1 MTFILKG
8 NIIYNNDSNSL
19 NLLESGYIV
28 CERGF
33 SKGVF
38 EQIPAEFS
46 GYPVVDYGDKIILP
60 GLVDLHVHAPQYSF
74 RGMGMDLELLDWL
87 NTYTFKEEANYSD
100 LDYAKK
106 AYTYFVED
114 LKNGATSRA
123 VVFATIHTPA
133 TTLLMELLEAAG
145 LVSFVGK
152 VNMDRNSP
160 STLIEE
166 SASQSLIDTEDWIRK
181 VSLKFKKSKPILTP
195 RFTPSCTDE
204 LMRGLGQLQR
214 KYNLPVQ
221 SHLSESKGEIAW
233 VKELSP
239 NSSCYGDT
247 YHQYGL
253 FGGDTMNTIMAHCVW
268 SEGIEETLLKEN
280 KVVVAHCP
288 NSNMNLASGI
298 APIRRFIRNGIHVGL
313 GSDVA
318 GGTSTNMF
326 RAMADAIQMSKL
338 YWRLIDKNDP
348 PLTVPEALYLGTMAG
363 GSFFGRVGS
372 FEKGYQ
378 FDAIVIDDHSFAT
391 PKELTLENRLERI
404 IYLANE
410 HHVFEKYI
418 QGRKVK
424 EKVNEIN
431 Q

>member
-1 MTFILKG
+1 MNFILKG
-8 NIIYNNDSNSL
+8 NIIYNNDASTL
-19 NLLESGYIV
+19 NLLENGYIV
-28 CERGF
+28 CQRGL
-33 SKGVF
+33 SRGAF
-38 EQIPAEFS
+38 EQIPEAFS
-46 GYPVVDYGDKIILP
+46 NYPVVDYGNKIILP
-60 GLVDLHVHAPQYSF
+60 GLVDLHVHAPQYAF

-100 LDYAKK
+100 LDYAKS
-106 AYTYFVED
+106 AYTYFARD

-133 TTLLMELLEAAG
+133 TILLMELLEDAG

-160 STLIEE
+160 PLLIEE
-166 SASQSLIDTEDWIRK
+166 SASKSLKDTEKWIREA
-181 VSLKFKKSKPILTP
+181 SLKFKKSKPILTP

-204 LMRGLGQLQR
+204 LMEGLGQLQR

-221 SHLSESKGEIAW
+221 SHLSENKGEIAW

-239 NSSCYGDT
+239 ESSCYADT
-247 YHQYGL
+247 YNQYGL
-253 FGGDTMNTIMAHCVW
+253 FGGDTINTIMAHCVW
-268 SEGIEETLLKEN
+268 SEGIEESLLKEN
-280 KVVVAHCP
+280 KVLVAHCP
-288 NSNMNLASGI
+288 NSNINLASGI

-338 YWRLIDKNDP
+338 YWRLIDENDP
-348 PLTVPEALYLGTMAG
+348 PLTVPEALYLGTLAG
-363 GSFFGRVGS
+363 GNFFGRVGS
-372 FEKGYQ
+372 FEAGYQ
-378 FDAIVIDDHSFAT
+378 FDAIVVDDHSFVT
-391 PKELTLENRLERI
+391 PKDLTLENRLERI

-410 HHVFEKYI
+410 HHIFEKYI

-424 EKVNEIN
+424 ENADEIH